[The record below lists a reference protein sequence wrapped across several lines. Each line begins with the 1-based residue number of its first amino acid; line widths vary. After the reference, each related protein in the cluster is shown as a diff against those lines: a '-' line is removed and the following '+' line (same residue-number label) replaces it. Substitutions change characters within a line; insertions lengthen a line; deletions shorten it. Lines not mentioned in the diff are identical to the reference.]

1 MLRHHRVE
9 LWIALALGLSA
20 TACAGSASPRPPA
33 PEIVPAPAP
42 TTLDRSEV
50 RALADLLRLEDRR
63 EFDEAL
69 LSRYLAAKHPELRRR
84 AAGAAGRIGDGRATT
99 LLIQTLGDPEP
110 EVRAEAAFAL
120 GQLGDSANHIIGALA
135 ARALDPAEAAPLRVE
150 AVAALG
156 KLRTVEARIT
166 VELLLER
173 AVTAAEDD
181 APPPSVVAEAL
192 LASWKFRRA
201 AGLTDPLV
209 PLSRSPDPK
218 LRWRATY
225 ALMRLGDPA
234 TVSALLERRADTDP
248 LVRALAMRGLR
259 PAVVDSAD
267 RRGPALSALSEASR
281 DPHPHVRI
289 NALRALSSYQLAEYT
304 GVLTEALAD
313 TDINVAI
320 AAAEA
325 LGQNGAGAAATALE
339 SVASTATA
347 PLALRSAA
355 LTSLLRLD
363 PERGLSLTENL
374 AKGNDWLTR
383 FYLARALAAAPEQRG
398 VALLTEF
405 AHDPDPRVAG
415 AALGSLG
422 ELPPEETPGLRRLFI
437 EQLGAADVGIRT
449 AALQALARRATSAD
463 LPALLDAYGRATHD
477 AEMNDAARA
486 AITALGTLAA
496 QGIPVQRAFFHRFTR
511 SADPIVRRDVREKL
525 GAGDWGPIYPVVT
538 SREFPFY
545 EEVVRSLVV
554 PALAGAPRPR
564 ARIHTDHGAITVE
577 LDPAAAPLTV
587 YNFMT
592 LANAGYFNGHRWHRV
607 VPNFVLQDGDPR
619 GDGSGGPGYAIR
631 DEINRLRY
639 LRGTVGMA
647 LDGPDTGGS
656 QYFIT
661 YAPQP
666 HLDGGYTIFGQVV
679 AGLDVAD
686 RIGQDDQIHRI
697 EILRSVAA
705 NPNGENTEW

>member
-1 MLRHHRVE
+1 MLRHRIE

-20 TACAGSASPRPPA
+20 AACAGTARPQPA
-33 PEIVPAPAP
+33 TPEIAPAPAP

-63 EFDEAL
+63 EYDEAL
-69 LSRYLAAKHPELRRR
+69 LSTYLTATHPELRRR
-84 AAGAAGRIGDGRATT
+84 AAGAAGRTGDSRATT
-99 LLIQTLGDPEP
+99 LLIQALADPEP

-120 GQLGDSANHIIGALA
+120 GQLGDSASHIIGALA
-135 ARALDPAEAAPLRVE
+135 ARALDPAEAAAPRIE

-173 AVTAAEDD
+173 AVTAKEDN
-181 APPPSVVAEAL
+181 APPTAVVAEAL
-192 LASWKFRRA
+192 LATWKFRRA

-209 PLSRSPDPK
+209 PLSRSPDPE

-234 TVSALLERRADTDP
+234 TVGALLERRADADP

-267 RRGPALSALSEASR
+267 RRAPSLSTLSEASR

-289 NALRALSSYQLAEYT
+289 NALRALASYQLAEYT
-304 GVLTEALAD
+304 GVLAEALAD
-313 TDINVAI
+313 PDINVAI

-325 LGQNGAGAAATALE
+325 LGQNGAGEAAPALG
-339 SVASTATA
+339 SVASSATA
-347 PLALRSAA
+347 PLALRAAA

-363 PERGLSLTENL
+363 PEGGLPLAEKLARGD
-374 AKGNDWLTR
+374 DWLTR
-383 FYLARALAAAPEQRG
+383 LYLARVLAAAPEQRG
-398 VALLTEF
+398 VALLTEL
-405 AHDPDPRVAG
+405 AHDPDPRVVG

-422 ELPPEETPGLRRLFI
+422 ELPPDETPGLRRLFI
-437 EQLGAADVGIRT
+437 EQLGAADVGIRA
-449 AALQALARRATSAD
+449 AALQALARRATAAD
-463 LPALLDAYGRATHD
+463 LSALLDAYGRATHD

-511 SADPIVRRDVREKL
+511 SADPIVRRDVQEKL
-525 GAGDWGPIYPVVT
+525 GAGDWGPIYPVT
-538 SREFPFY
+538 TNRDLPFY
-545 EEVVRSLVV
+545 EEVIRNLVV
-554 PALAGAPRPR
+554 PALAGAPRPQ
-564 ARIHTDHGAITVE
+564 ARIHTGHGAITVE

-587 YNFMT
+587 YNFTT
-592 LANAGYFNGHRWHRV
+592 LADAGYFNGHRWHRV

-661 YAPQP
+661 HAPQP

-679 AGLDVAD
+679 AGLEVAD
-686 RIGQDDQIHRI
+686 RIVQDDPIRQI

-705 NPNGENTEW
+705 KPNGENTEW